1 MIFKKNSNSIND
13 IEINDIKSSSER
25 NRPVCRICRDDDSS
39 SELIV
44 PCRCRGTV
52 KYIHRECLN
61 EWLKTVNKAVL
72 PFAHTSLINAKCNLC
87 NYKYQWEGGEKLLFV
102 LKYSNMIS
110 AIILSFMILV
120 FGILFHIY
128 TEQEFKYKAIL
139 DIPIEGMALCSSI
152 IYTSRFSIPF
162 TILEFIVYYSTKQ
175 LIPFTFMLT
184 IKDITLKTINECS
197 TILVTFK
204 KYKKTLFLF
213 IGKGIEFVLRPFC
226 EKLDGNEQVYSVLQS
241 SFKIVILLLG
251 IQYFIVLW
259 FNILLVH
266 FQIHSFLIFLLQKYE
281 LRIKEYVGNENED
294 EDKNV
299 NNKKE
304 NNEKDEKNE
313 KNEKNNDNKNNNNI
327 KENSNGNSIDE
338 FNENNDKK
346 NN

>member
-1 MIFKKNSNSIND
+1 MLFKRNSSSIND
-13 IEINDIKSSSER
+13 IEINDIKSGSER

-110 AIILSFMILV
+110 AIILSIMILI
-120 FGILFHIY
+120 FGVLFHLY

-152 IYTSRFSIPF
+152 IYTSHFSIPF

-197 TILVTFK
+197 TILITFK

-226 EKLDGNEQVYSVLQS
+226 EKLDGNEQIYSVLQS
-241 SFKIVILLLG
+241 SFKIVIILLG

-281 LRIKEYVGNENED
+281 LRIKEYTENED
-294 EDKNV
+294 DKEKKYEEIS
-299 NNKKE
+299 KKE
-304 NNEKDEKNE
+304 ICKNNTKNE
-313 KNEKNNDNKNNNNI
+313 NKEENNI
-327 KENSNGNSIDE
+327 IKNTNNQNETKNKHGEEN
-338 FNENNDKK
+338 K
-346 NN
+346 